1 MSIIRDI
8 IGNPNLK
15 NSKKNNNNILIEN
28 SILRFNKNMNT
39 IDSKNSLQN
48 SYFENI
54 NSIENLKVKP
64 FQINK
69 FRLLENISR
78 NNNSYKNN
86 TLNSLIRWNETN
98 PNSRIKFKEKN
109 NLNNNFVNSS
119 NNALEIQKKNQL
131 YSKKR
136 ININQQIN
144 NPNYILSTDN
154 NTCYNNKNIN
164 SNRKI
169 LHNNMLS
176 QMIYSKELLAT
187 NDNKI
192 SLTQKNKDIFFAK

>member
-64 FQINK
+64 FQNNK

-86 TLNSLIRWNETN
+86 TLNSFIRWNDTN

>member
-1 MSIIRDI
+1 
-8 IGNPNLK
+8 
-15 NSKKNNNNILIEN
+15 
-28 SILRFNKNMNT
+28 MNT

-64 FQINK
+64 FQNNK

-109 NLNNNFVNSS
+109 NLNNNFVNTS

-176 QMIYSKELLAT
+176 EIIYSKELLAT

-192 SLTQKNKDIFFAK
+192 SLTQKNKDIKFLNLYEKFKSNYQK